1 MSESC
6 DAGFSEAL
14 LIESPKRRP
23 PWDGF
28 RRDEVD
34 NGGCVVRQ
42 IFMGCGEVMEGGEAS
57 VEVGG

>member
-1 MSESC
+1 VSESC
-6 DAGFSEAL
+6 DAGFSEVL
-14 LIESPKRRP
+14 FIESPKRRP

-28 RRDEVD
+28 RRNEVG

-42 IFMGCGEVMEGGEAS
+42 ILMGCGKVMEGGEAS

>member
-1 MSESC
+1 VSESC

-34 NGGCVVRQ
+34 NS
-42 IFMGCGEVMEGGEAS
+42 GCGQTNFYGM
-57 VEVGG
+57 